1 MRRIPLATISLR
13 APPAATRLL
22 AAGLSMLPVLAMAF
36 PAIAQEKPAAPTANT
51 VVMPATP
58 LPYTRFA
65 SPEARAQFERML
77 AETREGKGPNPAD
90 VADQRRFYQ
99 RYNDDRLAEAE
110 RRYPTKVEATR
121 MGEVPVHVVD
131 PQAGAQGDNARRVL
145 INLHGGAF
153 MWGSGSGALV
163 EAVPIAAVSGIR
175 VVTVDYRLA
184 PEHPYPAA
192 VDDVEAVYRALLKQY
207 RAENIGIYG
216 CSAGGM
222 LTAQATARILSR
234 GLPRPGAVGN
244 FCGTGLLFAGD
255 SATLG
260 QLAVGVPPLQSDGG
274 ASLPYLRTARAD
286 DPVAFP
292 GQSPEMLAKF
302 PPTLFL
308 AGGRDFAVS
317 ALSTMQRR
325 LLAVG
330 VEADLVLFD
339 GLWHAFFVYPDLPE
353 SQEAYGVIAR
363 FFDRH
368 LGRKPR

>member
-1 MRRIPLATISLR
+1 MRMIPLTRHMRPAAMRR
-13 APPAATRLL
+13 L
-22 AAGLSMLPVLAMAF
+22 AAGLWMLSFPFLAL
-36 PAIAQEKPAAPTANT
+36 AQETPAAATSPET
-51 VVMPATP
+51 VALPATP
-58 LPYTRFA
+58 LPYSGFA
-65 SPEARAQFERML
+65 SPEARAQFARML

-110 RRYPTKVEATR
+110 RRYPAKVEATR
-121 MGEVPVHVVD
+121 IGGVPVHVVD
-131 PQAGAQGDNARRVL
+131 PQAGVQGDNARRVL

-192 VDDVEAVYRALLKQY
+192 VDDVEAVYRALLEQY
-207 RAENIGIYG
+207 PAGNIGIYG

-222 LTAQATARILSR
+222 LTAQATARILTR

-244 FCGTGLLFAGD
+244 FCGTGLLFGGD

-286 DPVAFP
+286 DPVAYP
-292 GQSPEMLAKF
+292 GQSPELLAKF

-308 AGGRDFAVS
+308 AGGRDFAAS

-325 LLAVG
+325 LLAAG

-368 LGRKPR
+368 LGREPR

>member
-325 LLAVG
+325 LLAAG

>member
-36 PAIAQEKPAAPTANT
+36 PAIAQEKPAAPTADT

-65 SPEARAQFERML
+65 SPAARAQFERML

-325 LLAVG
+325 LLAAG

>member
-36 PAIAQEKPAAPTANT
+36 PAIAQEKPAAPTADT

-110 RRYPTKVEATR
+110 RRYTTKVEATR

-325 LLAVG
+325 LLAAG

>member
-36 PAIAQEKPAAPTANT
+36 PAIAQEKPAAPTADT

-131 PQAGAQGDNARRVL
+131 PQTGAQGDNARRVL

-325 LLAVG
+325 LLAAG

>member
-36 PAIAQEKPAAPTANT
+36 PAIAQEKPAAPTADT

-325 LLAVG
+325 LLAAG

>member
-1 MRRIPLATISLR
+1 MRRISLATISLQ

-36 PAIAQEKPAAPTANT
+36 PAIAQEKPAAPTADT

-131 PQAGAQGDNARRVL
+131 PQAGAQGDNTRRVL

-325 LLAVG
+325 LLAAG

>member
-1 MRRIPLATISLR
+1 MRRIPLATISLQ

-36 PAIAQEKPAAPTANT
+36 PAIAQEKPAAPTADT

-325 LLAVG
+325 LLAAG

>member
-1 MRRIPLATISLR
+1 MRMIPLTR
-13 APPAATRLL
+13 HTRPAAMRWL
-22 AAGLSMLPVLAMAF
+22 AASLWMLSLPCLAV
-36 PAIAQEKPAAPTANT
+36 AQETPVAATSPET
-51 VVMPATP
+51 VALPATP
-58 LPYTRFA
+58 LPYSGFA
-65 SPEARAQFERML
+65 SPEARAQFARML

-90 VADQRRFYQ
+90 VAEQRRFYQ

-110 RRYPTKVEATR
+110 RRYPAKVEATR
-121 MGEVPVHVVD
+121 IGGVPVHVVD
-131 PQAGAQGDNARRVL
+131 PRAGAQGDNAHRVL

-163 EAVPIAAVSGIR
+163 EAVPIAAVSGVR

-192 VDDVEAVYRALLKQY
+192 VDDVEAVYRALLEQY
-207 RAENIGIYG
+207 PAGNIGIYG

-222 LTAQATARILSR
+222 LTAQATARILTR

-244 FCGTGLLFAGD
+244 FCGTGLLFGGD

-274 ASLPYLRTARAD
+274 ASLPYLRTARPD
-286 DPVAFP
+286 DPVAYP
-292 GQSPEMLAKF
+292 GQSPELLAKF

-325 LLAVG
+325 LLAAG

-363 FFDRH
+363 FFDHH
-368 LGRKPR
+368 LGRQPR